1 LRPVEQFEQLLKYRK
16 AYIYPERML
25 IQRVNDSFDPE
36 SGLTND
42 TLQKLLMSQLDGFPD
57 FVEKI
62 KSLDVS
68 VDA

>member
-1 LRPVEQFEQLLKYRK
+1 
-16 AYIYPERML
+16 
-25 IQRVNDSFDPE
+25 
-36 SGLTND
+36 
-42 TLQKLLMSQLDGFPD
+42 LLMSQLDGFPD

>member
-1 LRPVEQFEQLLKYRK
+1 MF
-16 AYIYPERML
+16 

-36 SGLTND
+36 SGLSNEV
-42 TLQKLLMSQLDGFPD
+42 LQKLLMSQLDGFPD